1 MIEQRS
7 SDRGRVPQLWGCR
20 AEATPDLLALPGCS
34 GCTWARSTSPD
45 TKGCI
50 RGGRGRCSPSP
61 HHTRTAHGSQG
72 NEACRDR
79 GTDQLVKFRP
89 PHAHNSR
96 DPFWQHHHPRWS
108 WGGEAV
114 GGRSFRPTAPH
125 PTWHLLEVLKTRT
138 GLLQSPGVC
147 LGDPDTTCVYGKRVS
162 GPSESFFILII
173 TYFLYTFGEIY
184 AAPES
189 CVSQILLHKKRPK
202 GGKPCSKLPF
212 GILSPEPSLAPG
224 T

>member
-1 MIEQRS
+1 MFLPMNVKEMKQCGW
-7 SDRGRVPQLWGCR
+7 D
-20 AEATPDLLALPGCS
+20 APDFIYVS
-34 GCTWARSTSPD
+34 GD
-45 TKGCI
+45 I
-50 RGGRGRCSPSP
+50 
-61 HHTRTAHGSQG
+61 
-72 NEACRDR
+72 
-79 GTDQLVKFRP
+79 
-89 PHAHNSR
+89 
-96 DPFWQHHHPRWS
+96 
-108 WGGEAV
+108 
-114 GGRSFRPTAPH
+114 
-125 PTWHLLEVLKTRT
+125 
-138 GLLQSPGVC
+138 QSPGVC